1 VTPLVAPLLPVFFD
15 VSAGFVLV
23 PFLCL
28 LLILLVPFAGA
39 GLALINS
46 GLGRSRSAAHAM
58 IGGLCVISVAALVY
72 VIVGF
77 SWQGVAGRPDHALTV
92 AGKTWGWIAAEPL
105 FLRGLRLDLSP
116 SALVVLLQIFSVGLA
131 GMIPLGSGSDRW
143 RLGAICTSTALLAG
157 WTYPLFAHW
166 VWGGG
171 WLEQLGANCGLG
183 RGFVDGGGSGTIQV
197 VGGVTAL
204 SITWILGPRRGK
216 FSAEGMPA
224 ALPGHNV
231 VLVLLG
237 CVFAWIGWMGLNS
250 AGAMLFLGVES
261 GRVVR
266 IAVNTTLSAAA
277 SGLASAVVTR
287 VRFGRPDASL
297 SANGWIAGLV
307 ASSAAAAFLKPAAAM
322 IVGGVAGIL
331 VVFVADF
338 LEFQL
343 AIDDPGGAVSVHA
356 VGGLWGVLAVALLA
370 DVGAAGRGADG
381 LGSDGQWLAQLVGI
395 ATLLGFVLP
404 LTYGLNWLLD
414 RVYRQRVS
422 REGELQGMD
431 LCELGAGAYPE
442 FDIHGDDLLQR

>member
-1 VTPLVAPLLPVFFD
+1 VF
-15 VSAGFVLV
+15 
-23 PFLCL
+23 CL
-28 LLILLVPFAGA
+28 LLILLVPLAGA
-39 GLALINS
+39 GMALINA

-58 IGGLCVISVAALVY
+58 LAALGVTAVAALVY
-72 VIVGF
+72 VIAGF
-77 SWQGVAGRPDHALTV
+77 AWQGAAGRPDHALVV
-92 AGKTWGWIAAEPL
+92 AGKAWGWIAAEPF

-116 SALVVLLQIFSVGLA
+116 AALVVLLQMFSVGLA
-131 GMIPLGSGSDRW
+131 GLIPLSSGADRW
-143 RLGAICTSTALLAG
+143 RLGAICASTALLAG

-166 VWGGG
+166 AWGGG
-171 WLEQLGANCGLG
+171 WLAQLGANCGLG

-216 FSAEGMPA
+216 FSAEGTPA

-237 CVFAWIGWMGLNS
+237 CVFAWIGWMALNS
-250 AGAMLFLGVES
+250 AGAMLFLGVEP
-261 GRVVR
+261 GRVVL
-266 IAVNTTLSAAA
+266 IAVNTTLCAAA
-277 SGLASAVVTR
+277 SGLTAGVVTR

-322 IVGGVAGIL
+322 IVGGGAGIL
-331 VVFVADF
+331 VVSVADF

-370 DVGAAGRGADG
+370 DAGPG
-381 LGSDGQWLAQLVGI
+381 GQWLAQLVGI

-404 LTYGLNWLLD
+404 LSYGLNWLLD
-414 RVYRQRVS
+414 RVHRQRVE

-431 LCELGAGAYPE
+431 LFELGAGAYPE
-442 FDIHGDDLLQR
+442 FDIHGDEFLQR

>member
-1 VTPLVAPLLPVFFD
+1 MTLFVAPSLVSLSE
-15 VSAGFVLV
+15 VSAL
-23 PFLCL
+23 LCF
-28 LLILLVPFAGA
+28 LLILLVPFAGV
-39 GLALINS
+39 GLALINC
-46 GLGRSRSAAHAM
+46 GLGRARSAAHAM
-58 IGGLCVISVAALVY
+58 LAALSVTAVAAIVY
-72 VIVGF
+72 VIFGF
-77 SWQGVAGRPDHALTV
+77 AWQGAAGRPEHVLI
-92 AGKTWGWIAAEPL
+92 AGGKAWGWVAAEPF

-116 SALVVLLQIFSVGLA
+116 AALVVLLQLFSVGLA
-131 GMIPLGSGSDRW
+131 GLIPLSSGADRW
-143 RLGAICTSTALLAG
+143 RLGAICASTALLAG

-166 VWGGG
+166 AWGGG
-171 WLEQLGANCGLG
+171 WLAQLGANCGLG
-183 RGFVDGGGSGTIQV
+183 RGFVDGGGSSTIQV

-216 FSAEGMPA
+216 FSAEGLPA
-224 ALPGHNV
+224 AVPGHNV

-237 CVFAWIGWMGLNS
+237 CGFAWMGWTALNS
-250 AGAMLFLGVES
+250 AGAMLFLGVEP
-261 GRVVR
+261 GRVVL
-266 IAVNTTLSAAA
+266 IAVNTTLCAAA
-277 SGLASAVVTR
+277 SGLTAAVVTR

-331 VVFVADF
+331 VVSVADF

-343 AIDDPGGAVSVHA
+343 AVDDPGGAVSVHA

-370 DVGAAGRGADG
+370 DAAPG
-381 LGSDGQWLAQLVGI
+381 GQWLAQLVGI

-414 RVYRQRVS
+414 RIYRQRVE

-431 LCELGAGAYPE
+431 LFELGAGAYPE
-442 FDIHGDDLLQR
+442 FDIHGDEFLPR

>member
-1 VTPLVAPLLPVFFD
+1 M
-15 VSAGFVLV
+15 SAV
-23 PFLCL
+23 LCL
-28 LLILLVPFAGA
+28 LLILLVPFACA

-58 IGGLCVISVAALVY
+58 MGALCVAAVSALVY
-72 VIVGF
+72 VVVGF
-77 SWQGVAGRPDHALTV
+77 AWQGVAARPDHALTI
-92 AGKTWGWIAAEPL
+92 AGKSWGWIASEPF

-116 SALVVLLQIFSVGLA
+116 SALTILLQMFSVALA
-131 GMIPLGSGSDRW
+131 GMIPLSSGSDRW
-143 RLGAICTSTALLAG
+143 RLGAICASTALLAG
-157 WTYPLFAHW
+157 CTYPLFAHW
-166 VWGGG
+166 AWGGG
-171 WLEQLGANCGLG
+171 WLAQLGVNSGLG

-204 SITWILGPRRGK
+204 AITWILGPRRGK

-237 CVFAWIGWMGLNS
+237 CVFAWIGWIGLNS
-250 AGAMLFLGVES
+250 AGAMLFLSVEP
-261 GRVVR
+261 GRVVL
-266 IAVNTTLSAAA
+266 IAIDTTLCAAS
-277 SGLASAVVTR
+277 SGLAAAVVTR

-297 SANGWIAGLV
+297 TANGWIAGLV

-331 VVFVADF
+331 VVLVADF

-356 VGGLWGVLAVALLA
+356 VCGVWGVLAVALLG
-370 DVGAAGRGADG
+370 DAGVSVA
-381 LGSDGQWLAQLVGI
+381 GQWLAQLVGI
-395 ATLLGFVLP
+395 ATLLGFVFP

-414 RVYRQRVS
+414 RVYRQRVR

-431 LCELGAGAYPE
+431 LFELGAGAYPE
-442 FDIHGDDLLQR
+442 LDIHGDDL